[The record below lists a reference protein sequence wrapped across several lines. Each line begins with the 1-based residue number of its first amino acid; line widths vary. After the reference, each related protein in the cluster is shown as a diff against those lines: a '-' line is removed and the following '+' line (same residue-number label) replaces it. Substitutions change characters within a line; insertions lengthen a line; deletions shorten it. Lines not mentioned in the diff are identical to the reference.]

1 MKDYLKIII
10 GTVLGTILV
19 WYAGAMLGFFPF
31 MGNDLAVREIGFC
44 TLIICTV
51 IAVCTC
57 IILSAMKKSDTEK
70 HDSSDSDK
78 PGA

>member
-1 MKDYLKIII
+1 MKDYLKIIL
-10 GTVLGTILV
+10 GTVLGTILA

-31 MGNDLAVREIGFC
+31 AGNDLAVREIGFC

-57 IILSAMKKSDTEK
+57 IILSAVRKSNHGK
-70 HDSSDSDK
+70 HGGMDSDK
-78 PGA
+78 PGT

>member
-51 IAVCTC
+51 
-57 IILSAMKKSDTEK
+57 
-70 HDSSDSDK
+70 
-78 PGA
+78 P